1 MAHTTATGIA
11 AHIAVTNGEPTTT
24 TQDIAEVYRK
34 KHADVLRIVR
44 QRMSEAG
51 EWGVRN
57 FTETPYTNPQ
67 NGQTYTVIRM
77 TEKGFHFVVGKFTG
91 AKAVRH
97 QIAYADE
104 FQRMKAEL
112 ANPNATLPHQASID
126 PQALLLGGG
135 STLIARL
142 PKDLAEAIDAKAWD
156 MAREAH
162 TLARQ
167 HLLRRVSACA
177 QVGSPPTLLTKA
189 AHAAVA
195 QTTLGNALAHTHVTA
210 VRQCVRAMQAMAQVH
225 QAMLDQAKTELQAL
239 APNFDKTAATWETP

>member
-112 ANPNATLPHQASID
+112 SNPNAALPPAHPATSRAYLMVVAPGAAPVAYPASDIGRLIYSAQSPFSAED
-126 PQALLLGGG
+126 AAQIARM
-135 STLIARL
+135 STLRMRAEAKAL
-142 PKDLAEAIDAKAWD
+142 KDAGGFAEVQNQIKALSLFQLGTLAEFAYGHLYERMAQQPIAKDAK
-156 MAREAH
+156 
-162 TLARQ
+162 
-167 HLLRRVSACA
+167 
-177 QVGSPPTLLTKA
+177 P
-189 AHAAVA
+189 
-195 QTTLGNALAHTHVTA
+195 
-210 VRQCVRAMQAMAQVH
+210 
-225 QAMLDQAKTELQAL
+225 
-239 APNFDKTAATWETP
+239 

>member
-24 TQDIAEVYRK
+24 TQDIAEVYGK
-34 KHADVLRIVR
+34 QHAKVLAIVR

-51 EWGVRN
+51 EWGVAN
-57 FTETPYTNPQ
+57 FSETPYTNPQ

-112 ANPNATLPHQASID
+112 ANPSAALPPAHPATSRAYLMVVAPGAAPVAYPASDIGRLIYSAQSPFSAED
-126 PQALLLGGG
+126 AAQIARM
-135 STLIARL
+135 STLRMRAEAKEL
-142 PKDLAEAIDAKAWD
+142 KDASGFAEVQNQVKALSLFQLGTLAEFAYG
-156 MAREAH
+156 
-162 TLARQ
+162 
-167 HLLRRVSACA
+167 HLYER
-177 QVGSPPTLLTKA
+177 
-189 AHAAVA
+189 
-195 QTTLGNALAHTHVTA
+195 
-210 VRQCVRAMQAMAQVH
+210 MAQQPTH
-225 QAMLDQAKTELQAL
+225 KDSR
-239 APNFDKTAATWETP
+239 P